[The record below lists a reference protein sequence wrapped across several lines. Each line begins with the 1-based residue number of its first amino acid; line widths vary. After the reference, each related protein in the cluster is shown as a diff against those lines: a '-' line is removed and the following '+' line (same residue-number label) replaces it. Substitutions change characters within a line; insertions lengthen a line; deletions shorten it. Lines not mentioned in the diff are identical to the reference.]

1 MKRRCKDLWDAQMHF
16 QLVEEAQAMVH
27 EGNNVESSSDEEK
40 DCEWLQSKHMDI
52 WNDEQTMTVLHG
64 RQVLEDYNLSE
75 SSRIRKRIL
84 QFHWNHD

>member
-1 MKRRCKDLWDAQMHF
+1 MHF